1 MPGKVVTVPDEL
13 LDLVTTDHLAHVS
26 SVGEQGWLFNH
37 IMWIDWDGEHLLVN
51 SPIGSFKGRN
61 WRANPHAGISVVDAV
76 NRFRYL
82 QASGRVTEI
91 RPDVGLAQI
100 DRMSQRYNGT
110 DHPDRG
116 RERETFFITLDR
128 VRAALG

>member
-1 MPGKVVTVPDEL
+1 MPARIVTVPDEL

-26 SVGEQGWLFNH
+26 SVGENGWLFNH

-61 WRANPHAGISVVDAV
+61 WRKNPHAGISVVDPV
-76 NRFRYL
+76 NRFRYI

-91 RPDVGLAQI
+91 RPDVDLAQI
-100 DRMSQRYNGT
+100 DRTSLRYDGT
-110 DHPDRG
+110 DYYDRR
-116 RERETFFITLDR
+116 RERETFVITLDR
-128 VRAALG
+128 VRGSLG

>member
-1 MPGKVVTVPDEL
+1 MPGKIVAIPDEL
-13 LDLVTTDHLAHVS
+13 LDLVTTDRLAHVS
-26 SVGEQGWLFNH
+26 SVGDRGWLFNH

-76 NRFRYL
+76 NRFRYI

-91 RPDVGLAQI
+91 RPDVGLVQI
-100 DRMSQRYNGT
+100 DRMSRSYNGV
-110 DHPDRG
+110 DYQDRE
-116 RERETFFITLDR
+116 RQRETFFITLDR
-128 VRAALG
+128 VRASLG